1 MNHITK
7 SFFLFALVVAIAS
20 CGGGGKEK
28 GKLGDKKA
36 ELEKLKKEQKVLN
49 EKIATLVTEIGQLD
63 STAVKAKLVNVETI
77 GGGTFNHYIDLQG
90 KIDAK
95 NTAYVAPKMPGV
107 VRAIYVQKGSFVRKG
122 QTILKLDDAVARQQ
136 VAAAAQQTGAIRS
149 QLNLAKTSLQRQQ
162 TLWDN
167 NIGTEMQVIQA
178 KANVETITSQLR
190 AAEAQV
196 GMAREQLD
204 FSNVRADISGV
215 IDQVNV
221 RVGEQFT
228 GVTATG
234 PQISIVNTSVLKL
247 MVQVP
252 ETYISSVN
260 VGTPIVITL
269 PDANNRV
276 INSKVSVASKL
287 IDPVSRTFTIE
298 ANVPSDPAI
307 RANQI
312 AKVQLQE
319 YSRGNAITVPL
330 NTLQTDQEGK
340 YVMVAVTENKNLVA
354 RKKRVI
360 TGNLSGDRLEIK
372 SGLSAGDQIITQ
384 GVESVY
390 EGQVIT
396 TQPLL

>member
-7 SFFLFALVVAIAS
+7 SFLLLALVVAIAS
-20 CGGGGKEK
+20 CGGGAKEK

-122 QTILKLDDAVARQQ
+122 QTILKLDDAVVRQQ

-162 TLWDN
+162 NLWEN

>member
-1 MNHITK
+1 M
-7 SFFLFALVVAIAS
+7 
-20 CGGGGKEK
+20 
-28 GKLGDKKA
+28 
-36 ELEKLKKEQKVLN
+36 
-49 EKIATLVTEIGQLD
+49 
-63 STAVKAKLVNVETI
+63 ETI

-162 TLWDN
+162 NLWDN

-372 SGLSAGDQIITQ
+372 SGLSAGGQIITQ

-390 EGQVIT
+390 EGQDIT
-396 TQPLL
+396 TPPLP